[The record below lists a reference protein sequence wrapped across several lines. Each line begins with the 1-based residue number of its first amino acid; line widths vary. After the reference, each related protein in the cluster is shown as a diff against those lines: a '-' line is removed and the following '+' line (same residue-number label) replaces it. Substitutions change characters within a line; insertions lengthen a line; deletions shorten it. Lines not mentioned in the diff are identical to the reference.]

1 MKKIFIIIL
10 SHLLISFNT
19 FVFAVEKHDEKFLK
33 IGILAPFTGEL
44 KGIGEEILYSVNLAL
59 HDINDPSIKIYPKD
73 SGSKNEKIIQ
83 ACEEFQNE
91 EIKIIIGP
99 VDSTTN
105 NELNNYENL
114 IFLSL
119 SNIDSGIKK
128 NVVMM
133 GINLESQLLAIK
145 QFLKKQKKNKT
156 VILYPKNEYSKH
168 VEKNVKLVSFNNPKI
183 FKYDQDPK
191 KLTKQIEKI
200 TNYKQRKTNLEARIK
215 KLEKSEKSK
224 DIRELNML
232 KQKYTLGKINFDSVI
247 IIDFGDSL
255 KSALT
260 SLVYSDV
267 NQNEVMKI
275 CKSESKARNKIFEKE
290 IKNIIFVKNR
300 IINFIS

>member
-91 EIKIIIGP
+91 EINIIIGP

-156 VILYPKNEYSKH
+156 VILYPKNGYSKH

-191 KLTKQIEKI
+191 K
-200 TNYKQRKTNLEARIK
+200 
-215 KLEKSEKSK
+215 
-224 DIRELNML
+224 
-232 KQKYTLGKINFDSVI
+232 
-247 IIDFGDSL
+247 
-255 KSALT
+255 
-260 SLVYSDV
+260 
-267 NQNEVMKI
+267 
-275 CKSESKARNKIFEKE
+275 
-290 IKNIIFVKNR
+290 
-300 IINFIS
+300 